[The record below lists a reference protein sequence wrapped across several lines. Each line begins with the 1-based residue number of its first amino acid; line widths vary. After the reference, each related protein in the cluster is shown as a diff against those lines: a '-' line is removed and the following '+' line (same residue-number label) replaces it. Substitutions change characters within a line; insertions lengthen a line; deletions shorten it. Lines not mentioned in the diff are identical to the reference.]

1 MTYKFKLSRRL
12 AASQRFLGVIAAM
25 GLAACGAESPTSSSN
40 TPVTPST
47 PTSGWLT
54 VQLTTPRADDGA
66 VQLSVSG
73 PGVDS
78 AKIVGYDGYAVV
90 ANSEANLIVT
100 GGISSGTVARVFVR
114 DVNKVAQVQASVA
127 AAAARGTY
135 ALQDLTGY
143 RVVLVR

>member
-12 AASQRFLGVIAAM
+12 AASQRFLGVLAAV
-25 GLAACGAESPTSSSN
+25 GLAACGSESPTSSSN
-40 TPVTPST
+40 NPPVTPS
-47 PTSGWLT
+47 PTAGWLT
-54 VQLTTPRADDGA
+54 VQLTTPRTDDGA

-90 ANSEANLIVT
+90 ANSQANLIVT
-100 GGISSGTVARVFVR
+100 GGIASGTVARVFVR
-114 DVNKVAQVQASVA
+114 DVNKASQVQASVA

-135 ALQDLTGY
+135 GLQDLTGY